1 MKIDKIYNQG
11 FTIVETL
18 VAITILMISIAGP
31 LTIAQKSLTAATQA
45 KDQVIAS
52 YLAQDLVEYIKNAR
66 DNALRGG
73 TDFGGTNSFVSNFC
87 TSVVTSCGSQ
97 KLYLT
102 PSGAYTTQSNSTP
115 SKFSRQ
121 ATITPLSS
129 NEAIIRVT
137 VTWQNGPILNTS
149 TVENILFNVTL

>member
-1 MKIDKIYNQG
+1 MKMYKVYNQG

-52 YLAQDLVEYIKNAR
+52 YLAQDLMEYIKNAR
-66 DNALRGG
+66 DNSSS
-73 TDFGGTNSFVSNFC
+73 FSGTNSFVSNFC
-87 TSVVTSCGSQ
+87 TSIVSSCTSQ
-97 KLYLT
+97 RLYPDPT
-102 PSGAYTTQSNSTP
+102 TGVYTTGSGVTP

-121 ATITPLSS
+121 ATITVSPT
-129 NEAIIRVT
+129 NTDEASVKVT
-137 VTWQNGPILNTS
+137 VTWQSGPILNTS
-149 TVENILFNVTL
+149 TIENILFDVKL